1 MLCWHGQEILAEVC
15 CARAAA
21 FTTVSGAV
29 RAALTNNGIRG
40 PFQALGP
47 TILRNAPA
55 NSIYLGSFEVLK
67 KEFAKYKGCE

>member
-1 MLCWHGQEILAEVC
+1 MLSQAGTVAEFC

-29 RAALTNNGIRG
+29 RAAFTNNGIRG

>member
-1 MLCWHGQEILAEVC
+1 MSSVMGCSCVHHCLRRSE
-15 CARAAA
+15 
-21 FTTVSGAV
+21 
-29 RAALTNNGIRG
+29 AALTNNGVRG